1 MVDWGSYQAVEALPR
16 EQLHKEIAKLYSK
29 GRLQALEAVT
39 EDLHKVAIAIDDEF
53 VGRREVAE
61 VVLASLISGVP
72 MVLLGPPGLAKSAVV
87 RRIVE
92 LCGGDFEKGDYF
104 EYLLTNHTMP
114 EHLFGPPDLASL
126 KDGEFRIQ
134 TKMMLPQASV
144 AFLDEVFRGGSHILN
159 TLLAVVNERKFHN
172 GQEVEDVPLI
182 GVIGASNQ
190 PPADPEL
197 EAFVDR
203 FPVRVWLDTV
213 LGYDDDSDADF
224 LTKTA
229 RLQWTKKEKSF
240 LSSTEIYE
248 ARVLSLNHL
257 RASQAY
263 LSWLLQDEVAGHD
276 AFRRA
281 FLKVR
286 NSCKL
291 SDRSFGSLFRIGRA
305 LDLVQKKQDG
315 LGPVRILKFAALH
328 SDERG
333 EVANCINAELGTA
346 GYAETY

>member
-1 MVDWGSYQAVEALPR
+1 MMVDWGSTEAVKALSR
-16 EQLHKEIAKLYSK
+16 ERLYIEINKLSQR

-39 EDLHKVAIAIDDEF
+39 EDLCKVAIAIDEEF
-53 VGRREVAE
+53 IGRREVAE
-61 VVLASLISGVP
+61 VILASLVSGVP
-72 MVLLGPPGLAKSAVV
+72 VVLLGPPGLAKSAVV

-182 GVIGASNQ
+182 GVVGASNQ
-190 PPADPEL
+190 PPVDPEL

-213 LGYDDDSDADF
+213 LGHDDDSDAAF
-224 LTKTA
+224 LSKTA
-229 RLQWTKKEKSF
+229 DLDWKKKRPRS
-240 LSSTEIYE
+240 LSST
-248 ARVLSLNHL
+248 RKDRDLSLNHL
-257 RASQAY
+257 RASQIY
-263 LSWLLQDEVAGHD
+263 LSWLMRGGGDGQD

-286 NSCKL
+286 HSCML
-291 SDRSFGSLFRIGRA
+291 SDRSFGALFRIGRA

-315 LGPVRILKFAALH
+315 LGPVRILKYAALY
-328 SDERG
+328 SDQRG
-333 EVANCINAELGTA
+333 EVLNCVNAELGTI
-346 GYAETY
+346 GYADTY

>member
-1 MVDWGSYQAVEALPR
+1 MVDWGSYQAVEDLTR
-16 EQLHKEIAKLYSK
+16 EQLDAEIAKLHK
-29 GRLQALEAVT
+29 RQRLQALEAVT
-39 EDLHKVAIAIDDEF
+39 EDLSKVVTTIEEEF
-53 VGRREVAE
+53 VGRSEVAE
-61 VVLASLISGVP
+61 VVLASLVSGVP

-92 LCGGDFEKGDYF
+92 LCGGDFAKGDYF

-126 KDGEFRIQ
+126 KEGEFRIQ

-213 LGYDDDSDADF
+213 LGRDDDSDADF
-224 LTKTA
+224 LSKA
-229 RLQWTKKEKSF
+229 AVLHWRKKEQSF
-240 LSSTEIYE
+240 LSSTELYE

-263 LSWLLQDEVAGHD
+263 LSWVLQEEVSGQE

-286 NSCKL
+286 NTCKL
-291 SDRSFGSLFRIGRA
+291 SDRSFGALFRIGRA

-333 EVANCINAELGTA
+333 EVLNCINAELGTV
-346 GYAETY
+346 GYADTY

>member
-1 MVDWGSYQAVEALPR
+1 MVDWGSYQAVEALSR
-16 EQLHKEIAKLYSK
+16 EQLHKGIAKLYSK
-29 GRLQALEAVT
+29 GRLQALKEVT
-39 EDLHKVAIAIDDEF
+39 EDLHKVAIAIEEEF
-53 VGRREVAE
+53 VDRREVAE
-61 VVLASLISGVP
+61 VVLASLVSGVP

-104 EYLLTNHTMP
+104 EHLLTNHTMP
-114 EHLFGPPDLASL
+114 EHLFGPPDLKCL
-126 KDGEFRIQ
+126 GDGKFKIQ
-134 TKMMLPQASV
+134 TERMLPQASV
-144 AFLDEVFRGGSHILN
+144 AFLDEIFRGGSHILN

-172 GQEVEDVPLI
+172 GQEVEDVPLL
-182 GVIGASNQ
+182 GVIGASNM

-213 LGYDDDSDADF
+213 LGYDDDSDGDF
-224 LTKTA
+224 LSKTA
-229 RLQWTKKEKSF
+229 VLHWRQRERGF
-240 LSSTEIYE
+240 LSSTDIYE

-263 LSWLLQDEVAGHD
+263 LSWVLQDEVIGQD

-291 SDRSFGSLFRIGRA
+291 SDRSFGALFRIGRA
-305 LDLVQKKQDG
+305 LDLVQKKEDG
-315 LGPVRILKFAALH
+315 LGPVRVLNYAALH

-333 EVANCINAELGTA
+333 EVRNCINAELGIVGHA
-346 GYAETY
+346 DTY